1 MIFEWTWVAFE
12 KSVIIRAK
20 QKVVRAKDFNW
31 AGLRNRP
38 ELWSSLEEDF
48 SSASLPSGKKKTT
61 TPKTH
66 TFGQKSS
73 FLVIFSIF
81 RVYLQYKRIE
91 KILWFFF
98 KVWKCNSEAGKC
110 RNQNFNEN
118 LEACSEAFERYSFVS
133 LKGFSWF
140 HSMQKKWLCH
150 SPSSSQGIPP
160 EASVMRGEMLTVFA
174 SMLFC
179 CALEPEPQSSG
190 QNPAI
195 TLWVLTRTGLCPK
208 CEYCKSIRC
217 VSPWR
222 EAW

>member
-1 MIFEWTWVAFE
+1 MSGLGWHLGSLLLSELSRRWSVQRISIELAWETDLNFEVLWRKIFLLPLFPQE
-12 KSVIIRAK
+12 KK
-20 QKVVRAKDFNW
+20 NKNH
-31 AGLRNRP
+31 
-38 ELWSSLEEDF
+38 
-48 SSASLPSGKKKTT
+48 
-61 TPKTH
+61 PKTH

-160 EASVMRGEMLTVFA
+160 EASVMRGETLTVFA

-208 CEYCKSIRC
+208 CEYCESIRC

>member
-1 MIFEWTWVAFE
+1 MSGLGWHLRSLLLSELSRRWSVQRISIELAWETDLNFEVLWRKIF
-12 KSVIIRAK
+12 
-20 QKVVRAKDFNW
+20 
-31 AGLRNRP
+31 L
-38 ELWSSLEEDF
+38 
-48 SSASLPSGKKKTT
+48 LPLFPQEKKKTT

-66 TFGQKSS
+66 TFGQNLS
-73 FLVIFSIF
+73 FFVIFSIF

-208 CEYCKSIRC
+208 CEYCESIRC

>member
-1 MIFEWTWVAFE
+1 MSGLGWHLRSLLLSELSRRWSVQRISIELAWETDLNFEVLWRKIF
-12 KSVIIRAK
+12 
-20 QKVVRAKDFNW
+20 
-31 AGLRNRP
+31 L
-38 ELWSSLEEDF
+38 
-48 SSASLPSGKKKTT
+48 LPLFPQEKKKKKH
-61 TPKTH
+61 PKTH

-81 RVYLQYKRIE
+81 RVYLQYKRVE
-91 KILWFFF
+91 KIQWFFF

-208 CEYCKSIRC
+208 CEYCESIRC

>member
-1 MIFEWTWVAFE
+1 MSGLGWHLGSLLLSELSRRWSVQRISIELAWETDLNFEVLWRKIFLLPLFPQE
-12 KSVIIRAK
+12 KK
-20 QKVVRAKDFNW
+20 NKNH
-31 AGLRNRP
+31 
-38 ELWSSLEEDF
+38 
-48 SSASLPSGKKKTT
+48 
-61 TPKTH
+61 PKTH

-91 KILWFFF
+91 KIQWFFF

-110 RNQNFNEN
+110 WNQNFNEN

-133 LKGFSWF
+133 LKWFSWF
-140 HSMQKKWLCH
+140 HSMQKKWLYH

-208 CEYCKSIRC
+208 CEYCESIRC

>member
-1 MIFEWTWVAFE
+1 MSGLGWHLGSLLLSELSRRWSVQRISIELAWETDLNFEVLWRKIF
-12 KSVIIRAK
+12 
-20 QKVVRAKDFNW
+20 
-31 AGLRNRP
+31 L
-38 ELWSSLEEDF
+38 
-48 SSASLPSGKKKTT
+48 LPLFPQEKKKTT

-66 TFGQKSS
+66 TFGQNLS
-73 FLVIFSIF
+73 FFVIFSIF
-81 RVYLQYKRIE
+81 RVYLQYKRVE

-110 RNQNFNEN
+110 WNQNFNEN

-160 EASVMRGEMLTVFA
+160 AASVMRGEMLTVFA

-208 CEYCKSIRC
+208 CEYCESIRC